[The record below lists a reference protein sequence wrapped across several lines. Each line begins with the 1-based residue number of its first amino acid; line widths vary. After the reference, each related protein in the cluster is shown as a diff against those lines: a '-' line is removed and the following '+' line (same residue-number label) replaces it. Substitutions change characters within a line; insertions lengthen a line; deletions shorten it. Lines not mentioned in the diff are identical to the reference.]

1 MTPVALCQSLVLA
14 NENKNETDAAF
25 TQKSITRSVQV
36 TILRSVKQRS
46 RNLGYFYISHKTH
59 NELRCF
65 SECPENISSG
75 NFVQSGS
82 SDEFCN
88 ADVDGNK
95 NFLRKRLHLK

>member
-1 MTPVALCQSLVLA
+1 M
-14 NENKNETDAAF
+14 AF
-25 TQKSITRSVQV
+25 AQKVIFRSVQV
-36 TILRSVKQRS
+36 TILYSVKQSS

-82 SDEFCN
+82 SGEFCN
-88 ADVDGNK
+88 TDVDGTEIFSGNG
-95 NFLRKRLHLK
+95 FT

>member
-1 MTPVALCQSLVLA
+1 MVLCQMK
-14 NENKNETDAAF
+14 KNDNDAAF
-25 TQKSITRSVQV
+25 TQKAISRSVQV

-46 RNLGYFYISHKTH
+46 HNLGYFYITHKTH

-65 SECPENISSG
+65 SECPENISNG

-82 SDEFCN
+82 SGEFCN
-88 ADVDGNK
+88 ADVDGNR